1 MLSPDTATSTGAG
14 ADSAST
20 RILHSAATTL
30 ARLSPDSI
38 DAEPSDDLRR
48 SLAFLGSNLAPETV
62 VAAGYGSSLPA
73 GLLGGL
79 VAHLARLPTV
89 TVVFV
94 ALAAALGAAHAIH
107 TLPVW
112 LATLRRTR
120 ALGNA
125 PELVGRIALRM
136 RIEPSVERASAFA
149 AHGGD
154 DPLSASLAA
163 HVDRARGTPTAGL
176 SEFADAWR
184 TWFPALDRSTAL
196 LQTAADVPAGERDRA
211 LDRAHEVVREG
222 TRDRLADFVGSVRG
236 PVTAVYAFGVLL
248 PLALVGAL
256 PAARVAG
263 VGVTAGHVAFVYDVA
278 LPACLLAAVG
288 WVLVRRPVA
297 FAPLSVDAS
306 HPAVDDH
313 RALGVAGGAVAG
325 IIGFVAAAALVA
337 PWLAPLAAVG
347 IGTGTALFVAARP
360 VVALRARVRAVEDG
374 LSDALYLVGRAVGEG
389 EAVESALARAAT
401 SVPGETGDLLE
412 EAVGVQRRLRVGV
425 VESFRGEYGVLE
437 STPSPRVAGV
447 ATLLG
452 LAASEGRPAGRAI
465 VSMADQLSALS
476 RLDAEARRELAS
488 VTETLSNTAAVFGP
502 LVAGATVALADGM
515 APAKTLDQTAV
526 ATPLSTAD
534 LGLAVG
540 AYVLLS
546 AVILTTLSVGVE
558 HGLDRHLV
566 ASRVGRAL
574 VSATTTFAVAFAAAG
589 TLV

>member
-211 LDRAHEVVREG
+211 LDQIGRAHV
-222 TRDRLADFVGSVRG
+222 
-236 PVTAVYAFGVLL
+236 
-248 PLALVGAL
+248 
-256 PAARVAG
+256 
-263 VGVTAGHVAFVYDVA
+263 
-278 LPACLLAAVG
+278 
-288 WVLVRRPVA
+288 
-297 FAPLSVDAS
+297 
-306 HPAVDDH
+306 
-313 RALGVAGGAVAG
+313 
-325 IIGFVAAAALVA
+325 
-337 PWLAPLAAVG
+337 
-347 IGTGTALFVAARP
+347 
-360 VVALRARVRAVEDG
+360 
-374 LSDALYLVGRAVGEG
+374 
-389 EAVESALARAAT
+389 
-401 SVPGETGDLLE
+401 
-412 EAVGVQRRLRVGV
+412 
-425 VESFRGEYGVLE
+425 
-437 STPSPRVAGV
+437 
-447 ATLLG
+447 
-452 LAASEGRPAGRAI
+452 
-465 VSMADQLSALS
+465 
-476 RLDAEARRELAS
+476 
-488 VTETLSNTAAVFGP
+488 
-502 LVAGATVALADGM
+502 
-515 APAKTLDQTAV
+515 
-526 ATPLSTAD
+526 
-534 LGLAVG
+534 
-540 AYVLLS
+540 
-546 AVILTTLSVGVE
+546 
-558 HGLDRHLV
+558 
-566 ASRVGRAL
+566 
-574 VSATTTFAVAFAAAG
+574 
-589 TLV
+589 

>member
-1 MLSPDTATSTGAG
+1 MLNPDTDAP
-14 ADSAST
+14 ADPDSNPAVRT
-20 RILHSAATTL
+20 AVTTL

-38 DAEPSDDLRR
+38 DAEPSDELRR
-48 SLAFLGSNLAPETV
+48 SLAFLDAGFDPETV
-62 VAAGYGSSLPA
+62 VAAGYGAALPA

-79 VAHLARLPTV
+79 VALVARLPTV

-94 ALAAALGAAHAIH
+94 ALAAALGATHAVH

-149 AHGGD
+149 ARGGD
-154 DPLSASLAA
+154 DPLSTSLAA
-163 HVDRARGTPTAGL
+163 HTDRARGTPTAGL
-176 SEFADAWR
+176 SAFADAWR
-184 TWFPALDRSTAL
+184 AWFPALDRSTAL

-263 VGVTAGHVAFVYDVA
+263 VGVTAAHVAFVYDVA

-313 RALGVAGGAVAG
+313 RLLGVAGGAVAG
-325 IIGFVAAAALVA
+325 IVGFVAADALVA
-337 PWLAPLAAVG
+337 PWLAPLAAAG
-347 IGTGTALFVAARP
+347 LGTGTALFVAARP
-360 VVALRARVRAVEDG
+360 VVVLRARVRAVEDG
-374 LSDALYLVGRAVGEG
+374 LPDALYLVGRAVSEG

-401 SVPGETGDLLE
+401 SVPGETGDLLD

-437 STPSPRVAGV
+437 STPGPRVAGV

-465 VSMADQLSALS
+465 VSMADQLSALA

-574 VSATTTFAVAFAAAG
+574 VSATATFAVAFAAAG

>member
-1 MLSPDTATSTGAG
+1 MLNPDTDAP
-14 ADSAST
+14 ADPDSNPAVRT
-20 RILHSAATTL
+20 AATTL

-38 DAEPSDDLRR
+38 DAEPSDELRR
-48 SLAFLGSNLAPETV
+48 SLAFLDSDLAPETV
-62 VAAGYGSSLPA
+62 VAAGYGAALPA

-79 VAHLARLPTV
+79 VALVARLPTV

-94 ALAAALGAAHAIH
+94 ALAAALGATHAVH

-149 AHGGD
+149 ARGGD
-154 DPLSASLAA
+154 DPLSTSLAA
-163 HVDRARGTPTAGL
+163 HTDRARGTPTAGL
-176 SEFADAWR
+176 SAFADAWR
-184 TWFPALDRSTAL
+184 AWFPALDRSTAL

-263 VGVTAGHVAFVYDVA
+263 VGVTAAHVAFVYDVA

-313 RALGVAGGAVAG
+313 RLLGVAGGAVAG
-325 IIGFVAAAALVA
+325 IVGFVAADALVA
-337 PWLAPLAAVG
+337 PWLAPLAAAG
-347 IGTGTALFVAARP
+347 LGTGTALFVAARP

-374 LSDALYLVGRAVGEG
+374 LPDALYLVGRAVSEG

-401 SVPGETGDLLE
+401 SVPGETGDLLD

-574 VSATTTFAVAFAAAG
+574 VSATATFAVAFAAAG

>member
-1 MLSPDTATSTGAG
+1 MLNPDTDAP
-14 ADSAST
+14 ADPDSNPAVRT
-20 RILHSAATTL
+20 AATTL

-38 DAEPSDDLRR
+38 EAEPSDELRR
-48 SLAFLGSNLAPETV
+48 SLAFLDSDLAPETV
-62 VAAGYGSSLPA
+62 VAAGYGAALPA

-79 VAHLARLPTV
+79 VALVARLPTV

-94 ALAAALGAAHAIH
+94 ALAAALGATHAVH

-149 AHGGD
+149 ARGGD
-154 DPLSASLAA
+154 DPLSTSLAA
-163 HVDRARGTPTAGL
+163 HTDRARGTPTAGL
-176 SEFADAWR
+176 SAFADAWR
-184 TWFPALDRSTAL
+184 AWFPALDRSTAL

-263 VGVTAGHVAFVYDVA
+263 VGVTAAHVAFVYDVA

-313 RALGVAGGAVAG
+313 RLLGVAGGAVAG
-325 IIGFVAAAALVA
+325 IVGFVAADALVA
-337 PWLAPLAAVG
+337 PWLAPLAAAG
-347 IGTGTALFVAARP
+347 LGTGTALFVAARP

-374 LSDALYLVGRAVGEG
+374 LPDALYLVGRAVSEG

-401 SVPGETGDLLE
+401 SVPGETGDLLD

-465 VSMADQLSALS
+465 VSMADQLSALA

-574 VSATTTFAVAFAAAG
+574 VSATATFAVAFAAAG

>member
-1 MLSPDTATSTGAG
+1 MLTPDTTTSTGAG
-14 ADSAST
+14 VDSAST
-20 RILHSAATTL
+20 RILHSGATTL

-79 VAHLARLPTV
+79 VAHLARLPAV

-149 AHGGD
+149 AHGDD

-325 IIGFVAAAALVA
+325 ITGFVAADALVA
-337 PWLAPLAAVG
+337 PWLAPLAAIG
-347 IGTGTALFVAARP
+347 LGTGTGLFVAARP

-374 LSDALYLVGRAVGEG
+374 LSDALYLVGRAVDEG

-401 SVPGETGDLLE
+401 SIPGETGDLLD

>member
-1 MLSPDTATSTGAG
+1 G
-14 ADSAST
+14 
-20 RILHSAATTL
+20 
-30 ARLSPDSI
+30 
-38 DAEPSDDLRR
+38 
-48 SLAFLGSNLAPETV
+48 
-62 VAAGYGSSLPA
+62 
-73 GLLGGL
+73 
-79 VAHLARLPTV
+79 
-89 TVVFV
+89 
-94 ALAAALGAAHAIH
+94 
-107 TLPVW
+107 
-112 LATLRRTR
+112 
-120 ALGNA
+120 
-125 PELVGRIALRM
+125 VGI
-136 RIEPSVERASAFA
+136 
-149 AHGGD
+149 
-154 DPLSASLAA
+154 
-163 HVDRARGTPTAGL
+163 
-176 SEFADAWR
+176 
-184 TWFPALDRSTAL
+184 
-196 LQTAADVPAGERDRA
+196 TAA
-211 LDRAHEVVREG
+211 
-222 TRDRLADFVGSVRG
+222 
-236 PVTAVYAFGVLL
+236 
-248 PLALVGAL
+248 
-256 PAARVAG
+256 
-263 VGVTAGHVAFVYDVA
+263 HVAFVYDAA

-297 FAPLSVDAS
+297 FAPLSVAAS

-313 RALGVAGGAVAG
+313 RLPGLAGGAVVG
-325 IIGFVAAAALVA
+325 VVGFVAADALVA

-347 IGTGTALFVAARP
+347 LGIGTALFVAARP

-374 LSDALYLVGRAVGEG
+374 LPDALYLVGRAVGEG

-401 SVPGETGDLLE
+401 SVPGATGDLLD

-425 VESFRGEYGVLE
+425 AESFRGEYGVLE

-526 ATPLSTAD
+526 AAPLSTGD

-589 TLV
+589 ALV

>member
-1 MLSPDTATSTGAG
+1 MLSPDTAASAG
-14 ADSAST
+14 ADSDAS
-20 RILHSAATTL
+20 RLAHAAATTL

-38 DAEPSDDLRR
+38 DAEPSDDLKR
-48 SLAFLGSNLAPETV
+48 SLAFLDSDLPSETV
-62 VAAGYGSSLPA
+62 VAAGYGAALPA

-79 VAHLARLPTV
+79 VALVARLPTV

-94 ALAAALGAAHAIH
+94 ALAAALGATHAVH

-149 AHGGD
+149 ARGGD

-163 HVDRARGTPTAGL
+163 HADRARGTPTAGL

-184 TWFPALDRSTAL
+184 AWFPALDRSTAL

-256 PAARVAG
+256 PAAGVAG
-263 VGVTAGHVAFVYDVA
+263 VGVTAAHVAFVYDAV
-278 LPACLLAAVG
+278 LPVCLLAAVG

-313 RALGVAGGAVAG
+313 RLPGVAGGAVVG
-325 IIGFVAAAALVA
+325 VVGFVAADAFIA

-347 IGTGTALFVAARP
+347 LGTGIALFVAARP

-374 LSDALYLVGRAVGEG
+374 LPDALYLVGRAVGEG

-401 SVPGETGDLLE
+401 SVPGATGDLLD

-526 ATPLSTAD
+526 AAPLSTGD

-574 VSATTTFAVAFAAAG
+574 VSATATFAVAFAAAG
-589 TLV
+589 MLV

>member
-1 MLSPDTATSTGAG
+1 MLNPDTDAP
-14 ADSAST
+14 ADPDSNPAVRT
-20 RILHSAATTL
+20 AVTTL

-38 DAEPSDDLRR
+38 DAEPSDELRR
-48 SLAFLGSNLAPETV
+48 SLAFLDSDLAPETV
-62 VAAGYGSSLPA
+62 VAAGYGAALPA

-79 VAHLARLPTV
+79 VALVARLPTV

-94 ALAAALGAAHAIH
+94 ALAAALGATHAVH

-149 AHGGD
+149 ARGGD
-154 DPLSASLAA
+154 DPLSTSLAA
-163 HVDRARGTPTAGL
+163 HTDRARGTPTAGL

-184 TWFPALDRSTAL
+184 AWFPALDRSTAL

-263 VGVTAGHVAFVYDVA
+263 VGVTAAHVAFVYDVA

-313 RALGVAGGAVAG
+313 RLLGVAGGAVAG
-325 IIGFVAAAALVA
+325 IVGFVAADALVA
-337 PWLAPLAAVG
+337 PWLAPLAAAG
-347 IGTGTALFVAARP
+347 LGTGTALFVAARP

-374 LSDALYLVGRAVGEG
+374 LPDALYLVGRAVSEG

-401 SVPGETGDLLE
+401 SVPGETGDLLD

-574 VSATTTFAVAFAAAG
+574 VSATATFAVAFAAAG

>member
-1 MLSPDTATSTGAG
+1 MLNPDTDAP
-14 ADSAST
+14 ADPDSNPAVRT
-20 RILHSAATTL
+20 AATTL

-38 DAEPSDDLRR
+38 DAEPSDELRR
-48 SLAFLGSNLAPETV
+48 SLAFLDSDLAPETV
-62 VAAGYGSSLPA
+62 VAAGYGAALPA

-79 VAHLARLPTV
+79 VALVARLPTV

-94 ALAAALGAAHAIH
+94 ALAAALGATHAVH

-149 AHGGD
+149 ARGGD
-154 DPLSASLAA
+154 DPLSTSLAA
-163 HVDRARGTPTAGL
+163 HTDRARGTPTAGL

-184 TWFPALDRSTAL
+184 AWFPALDRSTAL

-263 VGVTAGHVAFVYDVA
+263 VGVTAAHVAFVYDVA

-313 RALGVAGGAVAG
+313 RLLGVAGGAVAG
-325 IIGFVAAAALVA
+325 IVGFVAADALVA
-337 PWLAPLAAVG
+337 PWLAPLAAAG
-347 IGTGTALFVAARP
+347 LGTGTALFVAARP

-374 LSDALYLVGRAVGEG
+374 LPDALYLVGRAVSEG

-401 SVPGETGDLLE
+401 SVPGETGDLLD

-574 VSATTTFAVAFAAAG
+574 VSATATFAVAFAAAG

>member
-325 IIGFVAAAALVA
+325 ITGFVAADALVA

-401 SVPGETGDLLE
+401 SIPGETGDLLE

>member
-1 MLSPDTATSTGAG
+1 MLNPDTTTSAS
-14 ADSAST
+14 ADSGANHL
-20 RILHSAATTL
+20 LHSAATTL
-30 ARLSPDSI
+30 TRLSPDSI
-38 DAEPSDDLRR
+38 DADPSDELCR

-62 VAAGYGSSLPA
+62 VAAGYGAAAPA

-79 VAHLARLPTV
+79 VALLARLPTV

-136 RIEPSVERASAFA
+136 RVEPSVERASAFA
-149 AHGGD
+149 ARGGD

-163 HVDRARGTPTAGL
+163 HTDRARGTPTAGL

-184 TWFPALDRSTAL
+184 AWFPALDRSTAL

-263 VGVTAGHVAFVYDVA
+263 VGVTAAHVAFVYDVA

-313 RALGVAGGAVAG
+313 RHVGIVGGAVAG
-325 IIGFVAAAALVA
+325 VVGFVAADALVA
-337 PWLAPLAAVG
+337 PWLAPLAAG
-347 IGTGTALFVAARP
+347 GLGTGTALFVAARP

-374 LSDALYLVGRAVGEG
+374 LSDALYLVGRAVSEG

-401 SVPGETGDLLE
+401 SVPGETGDLLD

-425 VESFRGEYGVLE
+425 VESFCGEYGVLE

-515 APAKTLDQTAV
+515 GPAKSLDQTAV
-526 ATPLSTAD
+526 AAPLSTAD

-574 VSATTTFAVAFAAAG
+574 VSATTTFALAFAAAG

>member
-1 MLSPDTATSTGAG
+1 MLNPDTATSEG
-14 ADSAST
+14 ADSDAS
-20 RILHSAATTL
+20 RLAHAAATTL
-30 ARLSPDSI
+30 ARLSPDSV
-38 DAEPSDDLRR
+38 DAEPSDELRR
-48 SLAFLGSNLAPETV
+48 SLAFLDADLDAETV
-62 VAAGYGSSLPA
+62 VAAGYGAALPA
-73 GLLGGL
+73 GVLGGL
-79 VAHLARLPTV
+79 VALVARLPTV

-94 ALAAALGAAHAIH
+94 ALAAALGATHAVH

-149 AHGGD
+149 ARGGG

-163 HVDRARGTPTAGL
+163 HADRARGTPTAGL

-184 TWFPALDRSTAL
+184 AWFPALDRSTAL

-256 PAARVAG
+256 PAAGVAG
-263 VGVTAGHVAFVYDVA
+263 VGVTAAHVAFVYDAA

-297 FAPLSVDAS
+297 FAPLSVAAS

-313 RALGVAGGAVAG
+313 RLPGVAGGAVVG
-325 IIGFVAAAALVA
+325 VVGFVAADALVA

-347 IGTGTALFVAARP
+347 LGTGTALFVAARP
-360 VVALRARVRAVEDG
+360 VMALRARVRAVEDG
-374 LSDALYLVGRAVGEG
+374 LPDALYLVGRAVGEG

-401 SVPGETGDLLE
+401 SVPGATGDLLD

-425 VESFRGEYGVLE
+425 AESFRGEYGVLE

-526 ATPLSTAD
+526 AAPLSTGD

-540 AYVLLS
+540 TYVLLS

-574 VSATTTFAVAFAAAG
+574 VSATTTFSVAFAAAG
-589 TLV
+589 ALV

>member
-1 MLSPDTATSTGAG
+1 MLNPDTDAS
-14 ADSAST
+14 ADPDSNPAVRT
-20 RILHSAATTL
+20 AATTL

-38 DAEPSDDLRR
+38 EAEPSDELRR
-48 SLAFLGSNLAPETV
+48 SLAFLDSDLAPETV
-62 VAAGYGSSLPA
+62 VAAGYGAALPA

-79 VAHLARLPTV
+79 VALVARLPTV

-94 ALAAALGAAHAIH
+94 ALAAALGATHAVH

-149 AHGGD
+149 ARGGD
-154 DPLSASLAA
+154 DPLSTSLAA
-163 HVDRARGTPTAGL
+163 HTDRARGTPTAGL
-176 SEFADAWR
+176 SAFADAWR
-184 TWFPALDRSTAL
+184 AWFPALDRSTAL

-263 VGVTAGHVAFVYDVA
+263 VGVTAAHVAFVYDVA

-313 RALGVAGGAVAG
+313 RLLGVAGGAVAG
-325 IIGFVAAAALVA
+325 IVGFVAADALVA
-337 PWLAPLAAVG
+337 PWLAPLAAAG
-347 IGTGTALFVAARP
+347 LGTGTALFVAARP

-374 LSDALYLVGRAVGEG
+374 LSDALYLVGRAVSEG

-401 SVPGETGDLLE
+401 SVPGETGDLLD

-574 VSATTTFAVAFAAAG
+574 VSATATFAVAFAAAG

>member
-1 MLSPDTATSTGAG
+1 MLNPDTDAP
-14 ADSAST
+14 ADPDSNPAVRT
-20 RILHSAATTL
+20 AVTTL

-38 DAEPSDDLRR
+38 DAEPSDELRR
-48 SLAFLGSNLAPETV
+48 SLAFLDSDLAPETV
-62 VAAGYGSSLPA
+62 VAAGYGAALPA

-79 VAHLARLPTV
+79 VALVARLPTV

-94 ALAAALGAAHAIH
+94 ALAAALGATHAVH

-149 AHGGD
+149 ARGGD
-154 DPLSASLAA
+154 DPLSTSLAA
-163 HVDRARGTPTAGL
+163 HTDRARGTPTAGL
-176 SEFADAWR
+176 SAFADAWR
-184 TWFPALDRSTAL
+184 AWFPALDRSTAL

-263 VGVTAGHVAFVYDVA
+263 VGVTAAHVAFVYDVA

-313 RALGVAGGAVAG
+313 RLLGVAGGAVAG
-325 IIGFVAAAALVA
+325 IVGFVAADALVA
-337 PWLAPLAAVG
+337 PWLAPLAAAG
-347 IGTGTALFVAARP
+347 LGTGTALFVAARP

-374 LSDALYLVGRAVGEG
+374 LPDALYLVGRAVSEG

-401 SVPGETGDLLE
+401 SVPGETGDLLD

-574 VSATTTFAVAFAAAG
+574 VSATATFAVAFAAAG